1 MTEDQLQEKCFQWA
15 WNTYPQT
22 RRLLWAVPNG
32 GCRHLY
38 EAQKF
43 KATGVIAGV
52 HDLHL
57 LWNNQFTTFELK
69 VKDNKLS
76 EAQILY
82 GCAIESQGGK
92 WYEIRTFEEFKS
104 IFSKL
109 VGQNVKL

>member
-32 GCRHLY
+32 GSRHLY

-57 LWNNQFTTFELK
+57 LWNHQFYTFELK
-69 VKDNKLS
+69 VGTNTMS

-82 GCAIESQGGK
+82 ARAIEQQGGV
-92 WYEIRTFEEFKS
+92 WYEIRNLETFKT
-104 IFSKL
+104 IFSNL
-109 VGQNVKL
+109 VEP